1 VNSAAPPSTA
11 PIAVGSRVP
20 AVPPLAAM
28 RDAVAAEVAAGA
40 ASVWWPD
47 HLLSFNSPDFWPE
60 RHLSVADVH
69 TYLDPFVCIAA
80 CAEVAGDALLGVAV
94 TDAVRRMPATLAQ
107 TALSL
112 DHLAPGRVVL
122 GLGAGEAAN
131 YEPYGWSV
139 TSPARRLA
147 EAAAAIRGHFDDG
160 GPDAAG
166 AAMGLRPAP
175 GSSGPQLWLAA
186 HGPRGLDLTGR
197 HAHGWLPYH
206 LDVGEW
212 HAARDA
218 IVESSARAGRPDGAV
233 TLGLSVNAVI
243 ADRREDAHAVL
254 DHPAVRALALL
265 FPPRWYERLGH
276 RHPLGASGLDALI
289 ATRMG
294 SGLRAAV
301 DAVPFEVI
309 EQNIPHGTPAD
320 IAAHA
325 RQHDGLQHVRLADF
339 SVTAGVVTAE
349 ASRERRAEVT
359 RLLGA
364 GSSASISSRQARS

>member
-1 VNSAAPPSTA
+1 MSTVAPSSSA

-20 AVPPLAAM
+20 AVPPMAAM
-28 RDAVAAEVAAGA
+28 REAVAAEVAAGA

-60 RHLSVADVH
+60 RRLSVADVH
-69 TYLDPFVCIAA
+69 TYFDPFVCIAA
-80 CAEVAGDALLGVAV
+80 CADVAGDALLGVAV

-122 GLGAGEAAN
+122 GLGAGEPAN

-139 TSPARRLA
+139 TSPAGRLA

-175 GSSGPQLWLAA
+175 GSPGPQLWLAA

-206 LDVGEW
+206 LDVEEW
-212 HAARDA
+212 HGARDA
-218 IVESSARAGRPDGAV
+218 VAASSARAGRPDGAV
-233 TLGLSVNAVI
+233 TLGLSINAVI
-243 ADRREDAHAVL
+243 ADRREDTHAVL
-254 DHPAVRALALL
+254 DHPALRALALL

-276 RHPLGASGLDALI
+276 RHPLGASGLHALI

-301 DAVPFEVI
+301 EAVPFEII
-309 EQNIPHGTPAD
+309 ERYVPHGTPAD

-325 RQHDGLQHVRLADF
+325 RRHAGLAHVRLADF
-339 SVTAGVVTAE
+339 SVTAGAATAE
-349 ASRERRAEVT
+349 ASRERRAEVA
-359 RLLGA
+359 RLLAA
-364 GSSASISSRQARS
+364 GSPSGPPSRQDRS